1 MDGLETFV
9 AFQVA
14 TSCKL
19 LTCLTLGGMAEGE
32 KIKTI
37 NKDYSLVFFCKKT
50 FTFCPSLFKLWMLEV
65 YRRLQLGRPQMF
77 QVQS

>member
-1 MDGLETFV
+1 MQKIKKNVSSQSIDLSKIDFYKSMDGLETFV

-32 KIKTI
+32 KIKMI
-37 NKDYSLVFFCKKT
+37 NKDYSVVFF
-50 FTFCPSLFKLWMLEV
+50 
-65 YRRLQLGRPQMF
+65 
-77 QVQS
+77 

>member
-32 KIKTI
+32 KLKTI

-50 FTFCPSLFKLWMLEV
+50 FTFCHPSLSYEC
-65 YRRLQLGRPQMF
+65 
-77 QVQS
+77 

>member
-1 MDGLETFV
+1 MQKIKKNVSSQSIDLSKIDFYKSMDGLETFV

-14 TSCKL
+14 TSSKL

-37 NKDYSLVFFCKKT
+37 NKD
-50 FTFCPSLFKLWMLEV
+50 
-65 YRRLQLGRPQMF
+65 
-77 QVQS
+77 